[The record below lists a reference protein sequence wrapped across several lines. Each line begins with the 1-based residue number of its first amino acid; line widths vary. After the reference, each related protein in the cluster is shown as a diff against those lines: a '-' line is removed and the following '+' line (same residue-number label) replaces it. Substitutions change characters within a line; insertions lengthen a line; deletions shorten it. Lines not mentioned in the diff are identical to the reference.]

1 MKVHN
6 NLGLVSVCAIALSA
20 LLSGCG
26 GLGDGTLPVSAV
38 IQPLGGAEGA
48 TSTKAYTCLNTG
60 LTYIVD
66 FSNGSRGDFTS
77 RATYSSSN
85 PAVAQ
90 VSNLDV
96 PVPGQANTFYSR
108 GTIVA
113 VAAGTATITAR
124 YLTFTNTIDV
134 TVSEIQNV
142 RVSPANANLAAN
154 SRLDLAAL
162 ADLDGVETAIDPAV
176 TWAFVTPNT
185 AVATIDGISGTL
197 TGVAAGTG
205 LTARASF
212 PGCSLTADAAV
223 TVANLQSLA
232 VVRELTADDQLVV
245 GTTDRLVAT
254 GTLDNGATQDLSTQS
269 SYTSSDATAISLL
282 TSGLPNLALALK
294 ASTPV
299 QITGSFNTAPTG
311 ATAAP
316 VAAPAISITP
326 IADGLSS
333 IVASP
338 ATLDVMAGRTGQFSV
353 TGTYASGR
361 TQNITRH
368 VAWTSSDTTL
378 ATIQTSGTT
387 LVNSLA
393 GLATTSTLAAGRN
406 VTITATVNNAA
417 AVPTTSTATLNIR

>member
-1 MKVHN
+1 MKVQN
-6 NLGLVSVCAIALSA
+6 NLALVSAAALAVSA
-20 LLSGCG
+20 LTSGCG
-26 GLGDGTLPVSAV
+26 GLGEGTLPVRAV
-38 IQPLGGAEGA
+38 IQPQGAAEGA

-66 FSNGSRGDFTS
+66 FSNGSRGDFTQ

-85 PAVAQ
+85 PAVALA
-90 VSNLDV
+90 SNLDV

-113 VAAGTATITAR
+113 VAPGTATITAR

-142 RVSPANANLAAN
+142 RVVPATANLAAR
-154 SRLDLAAL
+154 SRLDLSAV

-176 TWAFVTPNT
+176 SWSFVAPNT
-185 AVATIDGISGTL
+185 AVATIDSISGTM

-232 VVRELTADDQLVV
+232 VTRQLTADDQLVV
-245 GTTDRLVAT
+245 GSTDRLVAT
-254 GTLDNGATQDLSTQS
+254 GTLDNGETQDLSTQS
-269 SYTSSDATAISLL
+269 SYASSDPTAISLF

-299 QITGSFNTAPTG
+299 QITGSFNTAATG
-311 ATAAP
+311 ATP
-316 VAAPAISITP
+316 TLVSAPAISITP
-326 IADGLSS
+326 IADSLNT
-333 IVASP
+333 IAVSP
-338 ATLDVMAGRTGQFSV
+338 ATQAVIAGRTAQFSAI
-353 TGTYASGR
+353 GSYASGR
-361 TQNITRH
+361 SQDITRH
-368 VAWTSSDTTL
+368 VAWSSGDTTS
-378 ATIQTSGTT
+378 ATIQSSGTT
-387 LVNSLA
+387 VINSLA
-393 GLATTSTLAAGRN
+393 GLATTSSLAGGRS

-417 AVPTTSTATLNIR
+417 GAATTSTGTLNIQ

>member
-6 NLGLVSVCAIALSA
+6 KFGLVSACGLALSV

-26 GLGDGTLPVSAV
+26 GLGNGTLPVRAV

-48 TSTKAYTCLNTG
+48 STAKAYTCLNTG
-60 LTYIVD
+60 LTYILD
-66 FSNGSRGDFTS
+66 FSDGSRGDFTS
-77 RATYSSSN
+77 RATYTSSN

-96 PVPGQANTFYSR
+96 PVPGQANVFYSR
-108 GTIVA
+108 GTIIA
-113 VAAGTATITAR
+113 VAAGTATITVR

-134 TVSEIQNV
+134 TVSEIQNLQV
-142 RVSPANANLAAN
+142 TPATANLAAN
-154 SRLDLAAL
+154 SRLDLSVT
-162 ADLDGVETAIDPAV
+162 ADLDGVQTAVDPAV

-185 AVATIDGISGTL
+185 AVATIDSLSGTISGVA
-197 TGVAAGTG
+197 TGSG

-212 PGCSLTADAAV
+212 PGCPLTADSAV

-232 VVRELTADDQLVV
+232 VARELTADDQLVV
-245 GTTDRLVAT
+245 GSTDRLVAT

-299 QITGSFNTAPTG
+299 QITGSFNTAAVG
-311 ATAAP
+311 ATP
-316 VAAPAISITP
+316 VLVSAPAISITP
-326 IADGLSS
+326 IADSLNT
-333 IVASP
+333 IAASP
-338 ATLDVMAGRTGQFSV
+338 TTVDVIAGRTAQFSV
-353 TGTYASGR
+353 VGTYASGR
-361 TQNITRH
+361 TQDITRH

-378 ATIQTSGTT
+378 ATIQTSGAT

-393 GLATTSTLAAGRN
+393 GLATTSTLAAGRS
-406 VTITATVNNAA
+406 VTITATVNNGAGAA
-417 AVPTTSTATLNIR
+417 TTSTAALNIQ